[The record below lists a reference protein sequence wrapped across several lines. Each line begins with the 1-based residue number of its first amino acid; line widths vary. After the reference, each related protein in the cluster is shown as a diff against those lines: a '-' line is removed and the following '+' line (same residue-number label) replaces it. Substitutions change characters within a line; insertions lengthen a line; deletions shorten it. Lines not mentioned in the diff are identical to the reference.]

1 MKVVL
6 FCGGMGTRLK
16 DHSGELPKPMVN
28 IGPRPILWH
37 IMKYYAHYGHKDF
50 ILCLGYKGDAIKN
63 FFLTYE
69 PCLSGDFTLSNG
81 SKQIH
86 LKESDISDWNITL
99 ADTGLK
105 SNLGQRLKAVEKYLG
120 DDDIFLANYADGL
133 TDLPLPEMID
143 YFKKSGKVACFI
155 SVKPSQSFHIVT
167 LKESSLVE
175 KIQYVR
181 DTDILINGGCFIF
194 KKEIFQYMKDG
205 EELVVE
211 PFQRLIDDNQLIS
224 YRYDK
229 FWYCMDTF
237 KEQQELSDMY
247 ERGNAPWEV
256 WKNNK
261 E

>member
-1 MKVVL
+1 MACFPQFVSQGKNRPARKI
-6 FCGGMGTRLK
+6 GRIAQ
-16 DHSGELPKPMVN
+16 HS
-28 IGPRPILWH
+28 
-37 IMKYYAHYGHKDF
+37 
-50 ILCLGYKGDAIKN
+50 
-63 FFLTYE
+63 FF
-69 PCLSGDFTLSNG
+69 GDFTLSNG

>member
-1 MKVVL
+1 M
-6 FCGGMGTRLK
+6 
-16 DHSGELPKPMVN
+16 
-28 IGPRPILWH
+28 
-37 IMKYYAHYGHKDF
+37 
-50 ILCLGYKGDAIKN
+50 
-63 FFLTYE
+63 
-69 PCLSGDFTLSNG
+69 SNG